1 MTTRERR
8 RLVFERRLGR
18 WLIVVTYASV
28 AALVAGVVLLVA
40 GGRSPLDG
48 GPPLDLAAIVA
59 GLTALDPAAFLWV
72 GLLAV
77 IATPVTRVVGAAAG
91 FARTGEWT
99 LVAVAGGIL
108 LTIGL
113 SIASVLLTA
122 TP

>member
-8 RLVFERRLGR
+8 RLGFERRLGR
-18 WLIVVTYASV
+18 WLIAVTYASV
-28 AALVAGVVLLVA
+28 VALVVGVVLLVA

-48 GPPLDLAAIVA
+48 GPPLDLATIVA
-59 GLTALDPAAFLWV
+59 GLAALDPAAFLWA

-77 IATPVTRVVGAAAG
+77 IATPVTRVLGAAAG

-99 LVAVAGGIL
+99 LVAVAAGIL